1 MGGCNSAPSQS
12 SGHRAGLRFA
22 APPPPRALGYYGEEP
37 TDHQHESF
45 GHHIGV
51 LRLRW
56 KMGGRPPCA
65 VPGTHTVRLRAD
77 HDGWEAWEAWEAW
90 DTATDWIERL
100 NVPS

>member
-1 MGGCNSAPSQS
+1 
-12 SGHRAGLRFA
+12 
-22 APPPPRALGYYGEEP
+22 
-37 TDHQHESF
+37 
-45 GHHIGV
+45 
-51 LRLRW
+51 
-56 KMGGRPPCA
+56 MGGRPPCA